1 MNKETQLEIAKAM
14 TSTAPPTNGVL
25 LDRGHEQVQDQDLK
39 NLISDWKK
47 FAVTGEYKSSLECY
61 NNHQLVHEKIKTD
74 YYGS

>member
-14 TSTAPPTNGVL
+14 TSISPPTNGVL
-25 LDRGHEQVQDQDLK
+25 LDRWHEQVQDQDLK

-47 FAVTGEYKSSLECY
+47 FAVTGEYTSSLDCY
-61 NNHQLVHEKIKTD
+61 DNHQLVHDKIKND

>member
-25 LDRGHEQVQDQDLK
+25 LDRWHEQVQDQDLK